1 MIKTYKST
9 DKLLCISDCSRNI
22 SCQLISYN
30 QLEATCNY
38 FNTTLTNQTNLIE
51 SNGQF
56 LYPRPISNLKGI
68 QYRTI
73 KAGCQ
78 VTSLILL
85 PDSNLANGCSNGII
99 KIWNTYIWSSIISFS
114 HGSFVFSFAILQNR
128 FLISTGTLSGMLKA
142 WDYRT
147 GTLKWTFSGH
157 ANNLAIRAVF
167 VLNNDNVVSGSNDKT
182 AKIWNSNDS
191 TCISTLN
198 LMSEVLGLTQLI
210 NGNLVAI
217 CINGNITIW
226 KTLTAN
232 LQNSKKT
239 SDALTY
245 LVKLKN

>member
-1 MIKTYKST
+1 M
-9 DKLLCISDCSRNI
+9 CISDCSRNI

-99 KIWNTYIWSSIISFS
+99 KIWNTIFGLQSYRFHMDHLFS
-114 HGSFVFSFAILQNR
+114 RLPF
-128 FLISTGTLSGMLKA
+128 
-142 WDYRT
+142 Y
-147 GTLKWTFSGH
+147 
-157 ANNLAIRAVF
+157 
-167 VLNNDNVVSGSNDKT
+167 
-182 AKIWNSNDS
+182 KID
-191 TCISTLN
+191 I
-198 LMSEVLGLTQLI
+198 
-210 NGNLVAI
+210 
-217 CINGNITIW
+217 
-226 KTLTAN
+226 
-232 LQNSKKT
+232 
-239 SDALTY
+239 
-245 LVKLKN
+245 